1 MQKTFLKKSPPSGD
15 MELQITSMADIF
27 MILLVFLLKSYSTSL
42 EQINPQD
49 KIKLPVAASQDT
61 FKDNLKVEVSEN
73 SVRVDQKKVFSLNNF
88 QLSSLERESKFIDPL
103 YQELMLQRKKMPTP
117 NTSSKLMILADEK
130 VPYDTLKPI
139 LNTISRTGFV
149 DLQLVVIAK
158 E

>member
-1 MQKTFLKKSPPSGD
+1 MKSFLKKPRPSGD

-49 KIKLPVAASQDT
+49 KIKLPVVETHDT
-61 FKDNLKVEVSEN
+61 LKDNLKVEVSEN
-73 SVRVDQKKVFSLNNF
+73 SVRVDQKKVFSLNHF
-88 QLSSLERESKFIDPL
+88 QLATSEKESKFIQPL
-103 YQELMLQRKKMPTP
+103 YQELMSQRKKMPTP
-117 NTSSKLMILADEK
+117 NTSSKLMILADEQ
-130 VPYDTLKPI
+130 VPFDTLKPI